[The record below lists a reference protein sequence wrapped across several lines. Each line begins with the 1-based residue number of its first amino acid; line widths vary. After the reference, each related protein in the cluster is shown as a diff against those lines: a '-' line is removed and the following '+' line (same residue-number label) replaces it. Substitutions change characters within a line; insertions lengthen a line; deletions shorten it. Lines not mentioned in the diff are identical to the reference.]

1 MVTIQSLEVRFD
13 VDGESD
19 EHVFARLFAQH
30 IRRWHR
36 EECDR
41 KVREQLSHAERAL
54 GDRDQTMEAR

>member
-13 VDGESD
+13 VEGESD
-19 EHVFARLFAQH
+19 ERVFSRLFAQH

-41 KVREQLSHAERAL
+41 QTRDRQSREQRSL
-54 GDRDQTMEAR
+54 GDRGLAAEDR

>member
-13 VDGESD
+13 VEGESD
-19 EHVFARLFAQH
+19 EHVFAKLFAQH

-41 KVREQLSHAERAL
+41 KTRDKLSRGERSL
-54 GDRDQTMEAR
+54 GDRGQAAEAE